1 MRRIHRLGAGAILMA
16 LLCLACSSDGDN
28 LRVETVQDPTAAQV
42 VPTATLLP
50 PEVIAAPSTPTS
62 VAEATATAVVPATA
76 VDGFSFGF
84 AVALTRPDGGQIPV
98 YDEPDGQRRTL
109 VDVNAVDR
117 FQQLNP
123 LFAQTSFGNPLVL
136 RVIEDDG
143 DGWLKVQ
150 VPTRP
155 NHSHVWVEAA
165 NFEVRSTDVWIE
177 ATISSTARSEAGELV
192 VYRGSEPV
200 FNAVVA
206 SGREARPTPMITGW
220 VGQWITGPTLS
231 PAYGSWIVDLG
242 TYSEALG
249 TFGGGIPLMV
259 LHGTNQPETITA
271 RISSGALRLRNDQL
285 DELVSIEGLLGA
297 PIRIHSGQLGT
308 IDPSSF
314 RATSP
319 ATTAAW
325 TPNAIQLIPSAL

>member
-1 MRRIHRLGAGAILMA
+1 MRRIRRLGAGLILMA
-16 LLCLACSSDGDN
+16 LLCLACTSDGDN
-28 LRVETVQDPTAAQV
+28 LRVETVQDPTAVQV
-42 VPTATLLP
+42 VPTATVLP
-50 PEVIAAPSTPTS
+50 PEVNAAPSTPTP
-62 VAEATATAVVPATA
+62 VAEATATAVVPVTEST
-76 VDGFSFGF
+76 SFAFGY
-84 AVALTRPDGGQIPV
+84 AVALPRPDDGQIPV

-117 FQQLNP
+117 FEQLNP
-123 LFAQTSFGNPLVL
+123 LFAETAFGNPLVL

-143 DGWLKVQ
+143 AGWLRVQ

-155 NHSHVWVEAA
+155 NHSHVWVETAD
-165 NFEVRSTDVWIE
+165 FEVRSTDVWIE
-177 ATISSTARSEAGELV
+177 ATTSSTVRSEAGELV
-192 VYRGSEPV
+192 VYRRSEPV

-206 SGREARPTPMITGW
+206 SGQEARPTPMITGW

-249 TFGGGIPLMV
+249 TFGGGGIPLMV

-308 IDPSSF
+308 IDPDSF

-325 TPNAIQLIPSAL
+325 TPNAI